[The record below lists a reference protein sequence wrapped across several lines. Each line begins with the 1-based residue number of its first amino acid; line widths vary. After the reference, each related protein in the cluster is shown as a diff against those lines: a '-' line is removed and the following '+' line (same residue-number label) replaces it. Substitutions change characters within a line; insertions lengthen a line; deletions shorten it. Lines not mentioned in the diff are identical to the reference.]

1 MARKSETFKFHD
13 ILYKGM
19 NTDKLKEK
27 LKNLGF
33 TKEEEFKVE
42 QCNELIEQLRRLRLS
57 FTR

>member
-1 MARKSETFKFHD
+1 
-13 ILYKGM
+13 M